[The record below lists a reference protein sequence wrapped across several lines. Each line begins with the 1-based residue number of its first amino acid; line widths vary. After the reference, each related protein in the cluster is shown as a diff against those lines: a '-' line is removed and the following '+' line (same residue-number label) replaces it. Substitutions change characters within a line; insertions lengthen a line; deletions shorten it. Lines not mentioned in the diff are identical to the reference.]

1 MESFLLNQLGDRFKH
16 AKLLEVSDGSY
27 LITMDVRLPVF
38 GKALTIEK
46 RDMKSILR
54 DKAGYLLKRD
64 EQKYTSQRNRV
75 GLDEKQESKGP
86 QVAESEAFSL
96 GEVAKNIVYDK
107 KLLQGPTTTKVP
119 MPQLTQMVGQI
130 PSQQRKMVGDHYL
143 AGGNLDSE
151 SDIHALQALSGI
163 PSTGF
168 QPTHFDHQRASNPLD
183 ESTLKLIYERFL
195 GLLDEDKNATIDD
208 VLRQEDVTRVLSTA
222 YPLVTPQEVEQAV
235 IERLQAEEE
244 SAEIQDMIARFYNK
258 FDELHE

>member
-1 MESFLLNQLGDRFKH
+1 VDSFLLIQLGDRFKL

-46 RDMKSILR
+46 RNMKSILR

-86 QVAESEAFSL
+86 QMAESEAFSL
-96 GEVAKNIVYDK
+96 GEVAKNIVYYK
-107 KLLQGPTTTKVP
+107 KLLQGPTTTKVA

-168 QPTHFDHQRASNPLD
+168 PPSHFDQH
-183 ESTLKLIYERFL
+183 
-195 GLLDEDKNATIDD
+195 
-208 VLRQEDVTRVLSTA
+208 
-222 YPLVTPQEVEQAV
+222 
-235 IERLQAEEE
+235 
-244 SAEIQDMIARFYNK
+244 
-258 FDELHE
+258 